1 MARIRDPA
9 REKAYTLW
17 KEAGGRKAPKGILKE
32 IAKIL
37 NKSESLIR
45 KWKNT
50 DEWDNGNVTN
60 NTDSNITNGNGNVTN
75 RKSLI
80 KQAKSMVIAGR
91 TLKEASD
98 QTGLSETSLKNYSA
112 RENWIEKQEKYL
124 ENLHQKTL
132 SQYEEQYLQ
141 DTKMSITLI
150 HNLMVETY
158 RDKLQDNVNF
168 QKIGLRDGMINLF
181 TKAMKAQ
188 SSLLGII
195 STDKMA
201 DINLKK
207 MQLDLEKEKF
217 IITSELKRLEILTK
231 SDNINTTEEQKED
244 SDVDKNIEK
253 WVDEVWK

>member
-1 MARIRDPA
+1 MARMRDPA
-9 REKAYTLW
+9 RDKA
-17 KEAGGRKAPKGILKE
+17 KE
-32 IAKIL
+32 IYL
-37 NKSESLIR
+37 SNR
-45 KWKNT
+45 
-50 DEWDNGNVTN
+50 
-60 NTDSNITNGNGNVTN
+60 NITNREIANILGVDEKKIATWKYRDNWECSTTTKKNVVQQNDDCSTTN
-75 RKSLI
+75 RKKLI
-80 KQAKSMVIAGR
+80 KKAKAMVIAGN
-91 TLKEASD
+91 TLKETSEKVRIPLS
-98 QTGLSETSLKNYSA
+98 TLSEYSS
-112 RENWIEKQEKYL
+112 REKWIEKQEKYL

>member
-9 REKAYTLW
+9 RDKA
-17 KEAGGRKAPKGILKE
+17 RE
-32 IAKIL
+32 IYL
-37 NKSESLIR
+37 NNK
-45 KWKNT
+45 
-50 DEWDNGNVTN
+50 
-60 NTDSNITNGNGNVTN
+60 NITNREIANILKVDEKKIATWKHRDNWECSTTKKKNVVQQNDNCSTTN

-80 KQAKSMVIAGR
+80 KQAKSMVLKGS
-91 TLKEASD
+91 TLKEASE
-98 QTGLSETSLKNYSA
+98 QTSVNLRTLEAYSA

>member
-9 REKAYTLW
+9 RDKA
-17 KEAGGRKAPKGILKE
+17 KE
-32 IAKIL
+32 IYL
-37 NKSESLIR
+37 SNK
-45 KWKNT
+45 
-50 DEWDNGNVTN
+50 
-60 NTDSNITNGNGNVTN
+60 NITNREIANTLGVDEKKIATWKYRDNWECSTTKKKNVVQQNDDCSTTN
-75 RKSLI
+75 RKKLI
-80 KQAKSMVIAGR
+80 KKAKAMVIAGN
-91 TLKEASD
+91 TLKETSEKVGIPLS
-98 QTGLSETSLKNYSA
+98 TLSEYSS
-112 RENWIEKQEKYL
+112 REKWIEKQEKYL

>member
-80 KQAKSMVIAGR
+80 KQAKSMVVSGN
-91 TLKEASD
+91 TLKEIS
-98 QTGLSETSLKNYSA
+98 TKLNINENTLRTYSA
-112 RENWIEKQEKYL
+112 KEKWIDQQEKFF
-124 ENLHQKTL
+124 QKV
-132 SQYEEQYLQ
+132 YKELQ
-141 DTKMSITLI
+141 DNLAEQHISDRKNTIMLL
-150 HNLMVETY
+150 HNLMIKTILEEKNDTATI
-158 RDKLQDNVNF
+158 KG
-168 QKIGLRDGMINLF
+168 IALRDNIINLVL
-181 TKAMKAQ
+181 KSIKGQ
-188 SSLLGII
+188 SELLGIPEMKLYI
-195 STDKMA
+195 RQD
-201 DINLKK
+201 N
-207 MQLDLEKEKF
+207 KE
-217 IITSELKRLEILTK
+217 
-231 SDNINTTEEQKED
+231 
-244 SDVDKNIEK
+244 DKNIIGTTINRDSAMKMLKKARGIKNARSE
-253 WVDEVWK
+253 

>member
-32 IAKIL
+32 IAETL

-45 KWKNT
+45 KWKNN
-50 DEWDNGNVTN
+50 DKWEKGNVTN
-60 NTDSNITNGNGNVTN
+60 KSNSNVTNSNSDVTN
-75 RKSLI
+75 RKELI
-80 KQAKSMVIAGR
+80 KQAKSMVVSGN
-91 TLKEASD
+91 TLKE
-98 QTGLSETSLKNYSA
+98 TSTKLNINENTLRTYSA
-112 RENWIEKQEKYL
+112 KEKWIEKQEKYL

-132 SQYEEQYLQ
+132 SQYEEQYIQ

-244 SDVDKNIEK
+244 SDVDKNIDK

>member
-9 REKAYTLW
+9 RDRAYTLW
-17 KEAGGRKAPKGILKE
+17 KEAGGEKAPKGILKE
-32 IAKIL
+32 IAETL

-45 KWKNT
+45 KWKNN
-50 DEWDNGNVTN
+50 DKWEKGNVTN
-60 NTDSNITNGNGNVTN
+60 KSNSNVTNGNSNVTN
-75 RKSLI
+75 KKELI
-80 KQAKSMVIAGR
+80 KQAKSMVVSGN
-91 TLKEASD
+91 TLKE
-98 QTGLSETSLKNYSA
+98 TSTKLNINENTLRTYSA
-112 RENWIEKQEKYL
+112 KEKWIEKQEKYL

-132 SQYEEQYLQ
+132 SQYEEQYIQ

>member
-9 REKAYTLW
+9 RDRAYTLW
-17 KEAGGRKAPKGILKE
+17 KEAGGEKAPKGILKE
-32 IAKIL
+32 IAETL

-45 KWKNT
+45 KWKNN
-50 DEWDNGNVTN
+50 DKWEKGNVTN
-60 NTDSNITNGNGNVTN
+60 KSNSNVTN
-75 RKSLI
+75 DNSNVTNKKELI
-80 KQAKSMVIAGR
+80 KQAKSMVVSGN
-91 TLKEASD
+91 TLKE
-98 QTGLSETSLKNYSA
+98 TSTKLNINENTLRTYSA
-112 RENWIEKQEKYL
+112 KEKWIEKQEKYL

-231 SDNINTTEEQKED
+231 SDNINTTEERKED
-244 SDVDKNIEK
+244 LDVDKNIEK

>member
-1 MARIRDPA
+1 
-9 REKAYTLW
+9 
-17 KEAGGRKAPKGILKE
+17 
-32 IAKIL
+32 
-37 NKSESLIR
+37 
-45 KWKNT
+45 
-50 DEWDNGNVTN
+50 
-60 NTDSNITNGNGNVTN
+60 
-75 RKSLI
+75 
-80 KQAKSMVIAGR
+80 
-91 TLKEASD
+91 
-98 QTGLSETSLKNYSA
+98 
-112 RENWIEKQEKYL
+112 
-124 ENLHQKTL
+124 
-132 SQYEEQYLQ
+132 
-141 DTKMSITLI
+141 
-150 HNLMVETY
+150 MVETY

>member
-9 REKAYTLW
+9 RNKA
-17 KEAGGRKAPKGILKE
+17 KE
-32 IAKIL
+32 IYL
-37 NKSESLIR
+37 SNR
-45 KWKNT
+45 
-50 DEWDNGNVTN
+50 
-60 NTDSNITNGNGNVTN
+60 NITNREIANTLGVDEKKIATWKYRDNWECSTTKKKNVVQQNDDCSTTN
-75 RKSLI
+75 RKKLI
-80 KQAKSMVIAGR
+80 KKAKAMVIAGN
-91 TLKEASD
+91 TLKETSEKVGIPLS
-98 QTGLSETSLKNYSA
+98 TLSEYSS
-112 RENWIEKQEKYL
+112 REKWIEKQEKYL

-231 SDNINTTEEQKED
+231 SDNINTTEERKED

>member
-9 REKAYTLW
+9 RDRAYTLW
-17 KEAGGRKAPKGILKE
+17 KEAGGEKAPKGILKE
-32 IAKIL
+32 IAETL

-45 KWKNT
+45 KWKNN
-50 DEWDNGNVTN
+50 DKWEKGNVTN
-60 NTDSNITNGNGNVTN
+60 KSNSNVTN
-75 RKSLI
+75 DNSNVTNKKELI
-80 KQAKSMVIAGR
+80 KQAKSMVVSGN
-91 TLKEASD
+91 TLKE
-98 QTGLSETSLKNYSA
+98 TSTKLNINENTLRTYSA
-112 RENWIEKQEKYL
+112 KEKWIEKQEKYL

-132 SQYEEQYLQ
+132 SQYEEQYIQ

>member
-9 REKAYTLW
+9 RDKA
-17 KEAGGRKAPKGILKE
+17 KE
-32 IAKIL
+32 IYL
-37 NKSESLIR
+37 SNR
-45 KWKNT
+45 
-50 DEWDNGNVTN
+50 
-60 NTDSNITNGNGNVTN
+60 NITNREIANTLGVDEKKIATWKYRDNWECSTTKKKNVVQQNDDCSTTN
-75 RKSLI
+75 RKKLI
-80 KQAKSMVIAGR
+80 KKAKAMVIAGN
-91 TLKEASD
+91 TLKETSEKVGIPLS
-98 QTGLSETSLKNYSA
+98 TLSEYSS
-112 RENWIEKQEKYL
+112 REKWIEKQEKYL

-231 SDNINTTEEQKED
+231 SDNINTTEERKED